1 MTKQILS
8 RRSFIRASVAAGGG
22 LMLGFHM
29 PVALAASIGP
39 RTQSTT
45 TAVGTEINAWIVI
58 DKDGTVTLRI
68 PHTEQGQGGITSV
81 AMLIAEE
88 LNVDWSKI
96 KTEFADANRHLRN
109 NKEYKV
115 MSTHGSQLV
124 RLQHPHLMGAG
135 ASARERLKQAAAEAW
150 GVDRSE
156 IEAKL
161 GVLTAGNRTAT
172 YGEFAAAAARV
183 KLDKEPE
190 IQTDP
195 AKWWLLGKPRQR
207 LDIPNKVNG
216 SAQYAI
222 DTRLPGMVYAA
233 VRASPVPW
241 GTLKSYNF
249 DVIKDR
255 PGVLA
260 AVRLKAVPGKRGQPD
275 MQDAVAVVADSWY
288 RAKTA
293 LELLPIEWESGE
305 SANTSSAAYV
315 AEGRRLVDQKGILS
329 GKEDSMA
336 AEIIASAKKRVTAT
350 YDRPFE
356 THARMEPINAT
367 VHVQPD
373 RVDVWS
379 PTQDQ
384 SAAITLVADQLGV
397 DPKIV
402 YAHTMFLGGGFGGNG
417 GGGTGVTRQAAEIS
431 RQIGKPVKVIWS
443 REEDIAQDKQRPLT
457 VAKLT
462 AAIGDDGLP
471 TALFTRAAWVTFDGT
486 NQWGSATADYAIY
499 NMPYKFPHRQH
510 ERHNIK
516 THVPGSTHRAPGAN
530 QHGFMA
536 ESFIDEIAIA
546 GGWDPLEWRIKMTEG
561 LDDWQLVLRTLK
573 EKSGFRTDLP
583 KGEGMGVAVVESHG
597 TIAAACATVNVSRRG
612 RLTIEKILVVMDAG
626 RVINPHAATEQ
637 CEGSVV
643 WELSHAWMGGLE
655 LEEGRFV
662 NTNFDTYNLLRID
675 QIPQVETIFASS
687 GGAKWGGLGEPAG
700 PPAPPAVANAIY
712 YATGGGA
719 VPQPGSDLDRLGV
732 AGFPTPKLP
741 RHRARVSRALRSME
755 RSGMMR
761 CRPGT
766 VTHTVF
772 ATVPDQRCTASL
784 WLALHRI
791 RDT

>member
-1 MTKQILS
+1 
-8 RRSFIRASVAAGGG
+8 
-22 LMLGFHM
+22 
-29 PVALAASIGP
+29 
-39 RTQSTT
+39 
-45 TAVGTEINAWIVI
+45 
-58 DKDGTVTLRI
+58 
-68 PHTEQGQGGITSV
+68 
-81 AMLIAEE
+81 
-88 LNVDWSKI
+88 
-96 KTEFADANRHLRN
+96 
-109 NKEYKV
+109 
-115 MSTHGSQLV
+115 
-124 RLQHPHLMGAG
+124 
-135 ASARERLKQAAAEAW
+135 
-150 GVDRSE
+150 
-156 IEAKL
+156 
-161 GVLTAGNRTAT
+161 
-172 YGEFAAAAARV
+172 
-183 KLDKEPE
+183 
-190 IQTDP
+190 
-195 AKWWLLGKPRQR
+195 
-207 LDIPNKVNG
+207 
-216 SAQYAI
+216 
-222 DTRLPGMVYAA
+222 
-233 VRASPVPW
+233 
-241 GTLKSYNF
+241 
-249 DVIKDR
+249 
-255 PGVLA
+255 
-260 AVRLKAVPGKRGQPD
+260 
-275 MQDAVAVVADSWY
+275 
-288 RAKTA
+288 
-293 LELLPIEWESGE
+293 
-305 SANTSSAAYV
+305 
-315 AEGRRLVDQKGILS
+315 
-329 GKEDSMA
+329 MA

-561 LDDWQLVLRTLK
+561 MPDWQLVLRTLK

-597 TIAAACATVNVSRRG
+597 TIAAACAKVNVSRRG
-612 RLTIEKILVVMDAG
+612 RLEIEKVLVVLDAG
-626 RVINPHAATEQ
+626 HVINPHAATEQ

-655 LEEGRFV
+655 LENGRFV

-675 QIPQVETIFASS
+675 QNSS
-687 GGAKWGGLGEPAG
+687 GRDDLRIVRRHQMGWSRRTCRPAG
-700 PPAPPAVANAIY
+700 SSGRRQRDLLRDRQAHPRD
-712 YATGGGA
+712 A
-719 VPQPGSDLDRLGV
+719 VPQPGSDLDQLGCERDDQFRETNLI
-732 AGFPTPKLP
+732 GWMEFESTDLIPS
-741 RHRARVSRALRSME
+741 RARPDPEKSEQSEGVSKDGGGTAPV
-755 RSGMMR
+755 
-761 CRPGT
+761 CDRP
-766 VTHTVF
+766 
-772 ATVPDQRCTASL
+772 
-784 WLALHRI
+784 
-791 RDT
+791 